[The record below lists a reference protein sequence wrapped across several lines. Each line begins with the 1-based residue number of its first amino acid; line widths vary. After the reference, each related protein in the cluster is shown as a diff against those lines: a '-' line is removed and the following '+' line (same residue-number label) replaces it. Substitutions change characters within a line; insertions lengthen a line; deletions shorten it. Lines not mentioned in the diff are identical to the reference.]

1 MLCRSHRQTL
11 TKNVYQKTTKQP
23 NYVVKEG
30 SLSKELRLEQDCRGT
45 VPVGVAVWRIKDD
58 ASVQRWMGV
67 CWLDL
72 DRLGEGES
80 KIVFSI
86 FAQFEQSPV
95 AVGKVVGKC
104 KTSHQKDNDQKG
116 PPRIIGPQ

>member
-1 MLCRSHRQTL
+1 MDDNNEDVG
-11 TKNVYQKTTKQP
+11 NVLGY
-23 NYVVKEG
+23 G
-30 SLSKELRLEQDCRGT
+30 R
-45 VPVGVAVWRIKDD
+45 VGVATSMLKAHPETDD
-58 ASVQRWMGV
+58 ASVQRLMGV